1 MGAFWVNDP
10 AVLIRKREVTQIWPT
25 SKMTPDEK
33 LNAITRLVVLLTILG
48 YLMTKTGRI
57 LVTGLVTI
65 GAVVML
71 RKTQRVKEVRDAARK
86 VGQEGFVSPQ
96 VYAMTKDLYTP
107 PTNKNPAMNVL
118 PPERKYNVHRK
129 PAAPSFN
136 PAVVK
141 DIDKSTQDFVLST
154 LGDPR
159 LRKKLFQDLGDAFTF
174 DQSMR
179 SWYSTP
185 NTQIPN
191 DQGAF
196 AEYCYG
202 DMISCKEGDPLACE
216 RNAPPR
222 WING

>member
-10 AVLIRKREVTQIWPT
+10 AVLFRGKNVTQIWPRAQM
-25 SKMTPDEK
+25 SSDEK
-33 LNAITRLVVLLTILG
+33 LNAITRLVVLLTLLG
-48 YLMTKTGRI
+48 YLVTRTLRI
-57 LVTGLVTI
+57 AVTGVITI
-65 GAVVML
+65 VAVVIL
-71 RKTQRVKEVRDAARK
+71 RKTQRVREIRESAKKAGR
-86 VGQEGFVSPQ
+86 EGFVSPQ
-96 VYAMTKDLYTP
+96 VYTMTKDMYTTP
-107 PTNKNPAMNVL
+107 SPKNPIMNVL
-118 PPERKYNVHRK
+118 PPERKYNVDRK

-141 DIDKSTQDFVLST
+141 DVDRATQDFVLSN

-179 SWYSTP
+179 SWYATP

-202 DMISCKEGDPLACE
+202 DMISCKEGDPLACQ

>member
-10 AVLIRKREVTQIWPT
+10 AVLVSKGEITQIWPAGNM
-25 SKMTPDEK
+25 SPDEK
-33 LNAITRLVVLLTILG
+33 LNAITRLVIVLTVLG
-48 YLMTKTGRI
+48 YLLTRTARI
-57 LVTGLVTI
+57 VVTGIVTI
-65 GAVVML
+65 AAIIIL
-71 RKTQRVKEVRDAARK
+71 RKTQRVKEVREAAK
-86 VGQEGFVSPQ
+86 KANKEGFVSPQ

-107 PTNKNPAMNVL
+107 PSNKNPIMNVL
-118 PPERKYNVHRK
+118 PPERKYNVNRK

-141 DIDKSTQDFVLST
+141 DIDKSTQDFVLSN

-179 SWYSTP
+179 SWYATA

-191 DQGAF
+191 DQSAF

>member
-1 MGAFWVNDP
+1 MGAFWVSDP
-10 AVLIRKREVTQIWPT
+10 AVLFGKKSITQIWPGP
-25 SKMTPDEK
+25 KMSSDEK
-33 LNAITRLVVLLTILG
+33 LNAITRLVLILTLLG
-48 YLMTKTGRI
+48 YLVTRTARIVLTGVI
-57 LVTGLVTI
+57 TVA
-65 GAVVML
+65 AVVIL
-71 RKTQRVKEVRDAARK
+71 RKVQRVQEVREDARK
-86 VGQEGFVSPQ
+86 VGKEGFASPQ
-96 VYAMTKDLYTP
+96 AYALTKDMYTAP
-107 PTNKNPAMNVL
+107 STKNPIMNVL
-118 PPERKYNVHRK
+118 LPERKYNVDRK

-141 DIDKSTQDFVLST
+141 DVNRSTQDFVLST

-159 LRKKLFQDLGDAFTF
+159 LRKKLFQDLGDSFTF

-179 SWYSTP
+179 PWYATA

-202 DMISCKEGDPLACE
+202 DMISCKEGDPLACQ
-216 RNAPPR
+216 RNTPPR